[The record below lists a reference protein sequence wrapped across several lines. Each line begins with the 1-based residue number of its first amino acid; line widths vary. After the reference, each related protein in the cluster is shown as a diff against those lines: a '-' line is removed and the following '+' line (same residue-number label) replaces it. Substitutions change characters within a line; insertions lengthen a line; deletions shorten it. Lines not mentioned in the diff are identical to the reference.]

1 MLNAENAVLV
11 YVDIQ
16 GKLATLMYEK
26 DRLFTNLVR
35 MSRAARLL
43 NIPIIWNEQLPDKL
57 GETIPE
63 LKEALSDMQ
72 PLIKKA
78 FSCCGNPAFTG
89 QLAQMGRKQVL
100 LTGIE
105 THICVYQSA
114 VDLVKAGYEVHVL
127 IDAVSSR
134 FEHNYRLGLDRMKDA
149 GATLSS
155 VEMALFEM
163 MEEAGTDTFREVV
176 KLLK

>member
-26 DRLFTNLVR
+26 ERLFANLVR

-63 LKEALSDMQ
+63 LKAALSDMQ
-72 PLIKKA
+72 PLVKKA

-89 QLAQMGRKQVL
+89 QLARMGRKQIL

-114 VDLVKAGYEVHVL
+114 VDLVEAGYEVHVL

-149 GATLSS
+149 GAKLSS